1 MVQVYA
7 TEAAA
12 RIGQLM
18 MEDLVNMHK
27 EFRQFYG
34 PESDVPTWMKWD
46 KLELLPLELKQT
58 VFGAD
63 GTDFGCFMPLYRY
76 SACYILFLFN
86 NYCS

>member
-1 MVQVYA
+1 MYA

-34 PESDVPTWMKWD
+34 PESDAPPWMKWD
-46 KLELLPLELKQT
+46 KLELLPSELRQ
-58 VFGAD
+58 VIFGAD
-63 GTDFGCFMPLYRY
+63 GTDFGGWMPLYRY
-76 SACYILFLFN
+76 SASYFLFII
-86 NYCS
+86 YVSKF